1 MRQGFVKAA
10 LKAFRAANKA
20 KSKGTQ
26 DAADSGDEAEDG
38 GNGTLE
44 GIERVFS
51 KLLKNGKVKAGS
63 LLLVC
68 VVCVFCLFA
77 RLRTSTC

>member
-1 MRQGFVKAA
+1 MSQGFVKAA
-10 LKAFRAANKA
+10 LKAFKAASKA
-20 KSKGTQ
+20 KE
-26 DAADSGDEAEDG
+26 ADSGDEAEDG

-68 VVCVFCLFA
+68 VA
-77 RLRTSTC
+77 